1 MKMKR
6 ILSGLL
12 AGAILFIMST
22 VESAAA
28 ELYLKET
35 VVQTEEGEHEGDNV
49 AVQAQDVSVIGLE
62 FQNTDQN
69 FDGIYPYGVL
79 YCGKRWHEEPLSTW
93 ELRLKYSDGT
103 TGDWVSYWNW
113 ENFGISTEVRDTQ
126 NPDKPEEDSLN
137 YLPKGQYEIIAKLG
151 NVSTKVMDVQVKSME
166 ECQSTTWDML
176 SLINIDRNKIV
187 KFTVTEKAVYQFG
200 MNAQDERDTVL
211 TICDSEGETIRLKN
225 RLNKENDA
233 KFYLNQGTYYIHG
246 FRLYGKGIQLSVK
259 KKEIAT
265 VEAVQLPTIRQR
277 IIKQN
282 EINAI
287 YDMWYVSSKLHDNM
301 KFKLTYKDGTSDIME
316 YREYGALHNFTD
328 IIAFY
333 DKNGDKDFGTNDPGV
348 YYEEIMFEDEGYD
361 YWYNPLARVKFYVCP
376 EYSDV
381 KESDWFYDPA
391 CIVSAEGIMTGT
403 SETTFEPGKNLERGQ
418 FASIIYRL
426 EGSQAV
432 SYSSV
437 FKDVPDGQ
445 WYTKPVLWA
454 SSAGIVKG
462 YTNGNYG
469 PADEINREQMA
480 LMMYRYAG
488 KKGFDTKKRASL
500 SHYLDANS
508 VSDFA
513 TEAMQWCVA
522 EGIITGKD
530 GGTRL
535 APKDGASRAECA
547 SIMKRFI
554 EKYQL

>member
-1 MKMKR
+1 MTMR
-6 ILSGLL
+6 NLWR
-12 AGAILFIMST
+12 LF
-22 VESAAA
+22 
-28 ELYLKET
+28 
-35 VVQTEEGEHEGDNV
+35 
-49 AVQAQDVSVIGLE
+49 
-62 FQNTDQN
+62 
-69 FDGIYPYGVL
+69 
-79 YCGKRWHEEPLSTW
+79 
-93 ELRLKYSDGT
+93 
-103 TGDWVSYWNW
+103 
-113 ENFGISTEVRDTQ
+113 
-126 NPDKPEEDSLN
+126 
-137 YLPKGQYEIIAKLG
+137 
-151 NVSTKVMDVQVKSME
+151 
-166 ECQSTTWDML
+166 
-176 SLINIDRNKIV
+176 
-187 KFTVTEKAVYQFG
+187 
-200 MNAQDERDTVL
+200 
-211 TICDSEGETIRLKN
+211 
-225 RLNKENDA
+225 
-233 KFYLNQGTYYIHG
+233 TYHH
-246 FRLYGKGIQLSVK
+246 
-259 KKEIAT
+259 
-265 VEAVQLPTIRQR
+265 
-277 IIKQN
+277 N
-282 EINAI
+282 
-287 YDMWYVSSKLHDNM
+287 DNM

-403 SETTFEPGKNLERGQ
+403 SKTTFAPGKNLERGQ